1 MRKTKLYHKGRGFYT
16 PKRLQAGT
24 SWYSDSGPGSREEV
38 DCSIPGL
45 GFYKNQTKLSST
57 VNYLLLGFTGNST
70 LQSLPRLGASSTLV
84 LKSFGAMS
92 QCTVRTRNKIFL
104 IRLLFTFFQRK
115 IFLEIFKEFWLLPC
129 FTNQKNDYGRD

>member
-1 MRKTKLYHKGRGFYT
+1 MRKNKLYHKGRGFYT

-70 LQSLPRLGASSTLV
+70 LQSLPRLGASFTLV

-104 IRLLFTFFQRK
+104 IRLLFTFFQKK

-129 FTNQKNDYGRD
+129 FTNRKNDYGRD